1 MADVPY
7 RVGVVSV
14 ACVCLFFFSIADFIR
29 RLTAA
34 ISLYG
39 GRGTC
44 VRRPWYA
51 RVAAAVCLTELKKR
65 RRFWQRLI
73 VQSSELSWFI
83 GRRRIFILP

>member
-14 ACVCLFFFSIADFIR
+14 ACICLFFFSIADFIW
-29 RLTAA
+29 RLVAA

-51 RVAAAVCLTELKKR
+51 RVAVAVYRCFWGKEIIVTTEPFAFFVLDKVASCL
-65 RRFWQRLI
+65 F
-73 VQSSELSWFI
+73 
-83 GRRRIFILP
+83 

>member
-1 MADVPY
+1 MTDVPY

-51 RVAAAVCLTELKKR
+51 RVAAVIRPCD
-65 RRFWQRLI
+65 
-73 VQSSELSWFI
+73 
-83 GRRRIFILP
+83 GRRNISFTALATVKVWL